1 MADFFADTYAIIE
14 ILRGNRNYE
23 QYADLELATTEF
35 NLLELS
41 YALVRDYGKFK
52 ALELLSAVRDSFEV
66 VKVDDNDFVN
76 ASEFRLQSKKQ
87 GKKLSLIDCLGYV
100 IAKRLNIKFLTGDEE
115 FKNLENV
122 EFVK

>member
-1 MADFFADTYAIIE
+1 M
-14 ILRGNRNYE
+14 RGNRNYE

-76 ASEFRLQSKKQ
+76 ASEFRLRSKKQ
-87 GKKLSLIDCLGYV
+87 RKKLSLIDCLGYV
-100 IAKRLNIKFLTGDEE
+100 VAKRMNIKFLTGDEE

>member
-14 ILRGNRNYE
+14 ILRGNENYRK
-23 QYADLELATTEF
+23 YADLELATTEF

-41 YALVRDYGKFK
+41 YALVRDYGKSK
-52 ALELLSAVRDSFEV
+52 ALKVLSDVKDSFEV
-66 VKVDDNDFVN
+66 VKVEDEDFVN
-76 ASEFRLQSKKQ
+76 ASEFRLQSRKQ

-100 IAKRLNIKFLTGDEE
+100 VAKRLNVKFLTGDEE
-115 FKNLENV
+115 FKDLENV

>member
-1 MADFFADTYAIIE
+1 M
-14 ILRGNRNYE
+14 RGNRNYE

-41 YALVRDYGKFK
+41 YALVRDYGKSK

-66 VKVDDNDFVN
+66 VKVDDNDFTN
-76 ASEFRLQSKKQ
+76 ASEFRLRSKKQ

-100 IAKRLNIKFLTGDEE
+100 GAKRLNIKFLTGDEE